1 MTSMEKPLPSGQSA
15 VAAFARLHH
24 GTGSQ
29 VTSSSPMCSL
39 GPTPEL
45 LSTDGTASLQA
56 YSHKE
61 DLETVKTFLLPKHS
75 LSQSFMM
82 FCYAPFST

>member
-1 MTSMEKPLPSGQSA
+1 MASMDKPLPSGQSA
-15 VAAFARLHH
+15 SAAFAWLHH

-45 LSTDGTASLQA
+45 LRTDGAASPQA
-56 YSHKE
+56 YSHK
-61 DLETVKTFLLPKHS
+61 DLEMVKTFLLPSTACFS
-75 LSQSFMM
+75 L
-82 FCYAPFST
+82 P

>member
-1 MTSMEKPLPSGQSA
+1 MTSMDKPLPSGQCA
-15 VAAFARLHH
+15 IAAFAWLHH

-39 GPTPEL
+39 GPTLEL
-45 LSTDGTASLQA
+45 LRTDGAASPQA

-61 DLETVKTFLLPKHS
+61 DLEMVKTFPLPSTACFS
-75 LSQSFMM
+75 LS
-82 FCYAPFST
+82 